1 MHLTEVF
8 KGSIGLL
15 KREPKVFV
23 PRIFTTGLYTFFVL
37 YLASLGLKIS
47 LAINQGVEAAESAG
61 TVPDLGGILS
71 LFSRELLLF
80 ACLFLFVSAVDIL
93 TYGMYVQITKDFHAK
108 RPISLIRAL
117 GDAISRARTLL
128 LIGVLATGFV
138 GCFVGIYLLFGRLYI
153 LTQSPLFLL
162 AALVV
167 MLAAIVLFAFVFFF
181 AVPVAMVE
189 NRGARSAVLKSASL
203 GLRHKGPV
211 LKVNFLFVVMAF
223 VAIVVVMLTEF
234 QGIVAVGAILVFIFG
249 RLFHAIIYTYI
260 SIINPSLYLSIEEVE
275 Q

>member
-8 KGSIGLL
+8 KESLSLL

-61 TVPDLGGILS
+61 TVPDLEGILS

-108 RPISLIRAL
+108 KPISLTNAL
-117 GDAISRARTLL
+117 KDAVSRARTLL

-138 GCFVGIYLLFGRLYI
+138 GCFVG
-153 LTQSPLFLL
+153 
-162 AALVV
+162 V
-167 MLAAIVLFAFVFFF
+167 
-181 AVPVAMVE
+181 
-189 NRGARSAVLKSASL
+189 
-203 GLRHKGPV
+203 
-211 LKVNFLFVVMAF
+211 
-223 VAIVVVMLTEF
+223 
-234 QGIVAVGAILVFIFG
+234 
-249 RLFHAIIYTYI
+249 
-260 SIINPSLYLSIEEVE
+260 
-275 Q
+275 